1 MLIQATQL
9 RPGMIVEYNKDLWRI
24 MTITHI
30 TPGNWR
36 GMVQTKLRNIKTGS
50 QTENRFRSEDRVER
64 VILNQSKMQFL
75 YQDGDDFH
83 FMNTENYEQ
92 ITIPKE
98 LIEDVVGF
106 LTPNLEVEVEF
117 YETTPLN
124 VTLPKTV
131 ALKVVQTDPGMKTA
145 AVNNTLKPATLETG
159 MVINV
164 PHFVAEGDT
173 ITINTETKSTCHA
186 RSSTVR
192 TVNSARQTYRLL
204 RAMRKAAL
212 PERAQPHPIR
222 FGPNLYIAHT
232 QPGFEGIAAD
242 EIAGRIRGRARD
254 HAAGGAR
261 SRRHDNFLRAGRG
274 KARRRCARL
283 RTCSGW
289 PAIAQVSGLRTR
301 SWTGF
306 AARRA
311 RRRWSSLRWQRAS
324 KSRRGRAPAAGSSS
338 A

>member
-1 MLIQATQL
+1 MGAILVPEDISWRSSKHRINARSVELKSASPASNYQTLLQPTSRKQFANHMKSGIELSAVNDATLKSKDASQLRLPQMTPVPAVIPNLPRALGPRNIPFLTFVLIESVQAMLIQATQL

-92 ITIPKE
+92 ITIPKD

-159 MVINV
+159 MTINV
-164 PHFVAEGDT
+164 PHFVTEGDT
-173 ITINTETKSTCHA
+173 ITINTETKEYLS
-186 RSSTVR
+186 RS
-192 TVNSARQTYRLL
+192 
-204 RAMRKAAL
+204 K
-212 PERAQPHPIR
+212 
-222 FGPNLYIAHT
+222 
-232 QPGFEGIAAD
+232 
-242 EIAGRIRGRARD
+242 
-254 HAAGGAR
+254 
-261 SRRHDNFLRAGRG
+261 
-274 KARRRCARL
+274 
-283 RTCSGW
+283 
-289 PAIAQVSGLRTR
+289 
-301 SWTGF
+301 
-306 AARRA
+306 
-311 RRRWSSLRWQRAS
+311 
-324 KSRRGRAPAAGSSS
+324 
-338 A
+338 